1 MHMPR
6 RILIPTDMSDFSLS
20 ALQYAEEVAEL
31 FNASLTVVH
40 IVEHEEHRSG
50 LSDVERQQKA
60 KSAIANL
67 LMEKELV
74 PRSIS
79 IVMRHGHAATEIVKA
94 ARELNA
100 DLIVMSTHG
109 RTGMK
114 HVLLG
119 SVTEKVV
126 RMSPCPVLTVRPE
139 QFREVVGLTEEDVE
153 GDLRLKHENGG

>member
-1 MHMPR
+1 
-6 RILIPTDMSDFSLS
+6 
-20 ALQYAEEVAEL
+20 
-31 FNASLTVVH
+31 
-40 IVEHEEHRSG
+40 
-50 LSDVERQQKA
+50 
-60 KSAIANL
+60 
-67 LMEKELV
+67 MEKELV